1 MQEYQDYERLIK
13 KISWS
18 WQKRTGIDIE
28 TLIAEANLAFAECQ
42 NNHNPKRGKFST
54 LLYHCIES
62 HFKNIITRSH
72 EKRYDGVEVNLENVT
87 LPSKYNQEKECI
99 LRDTINCLS
108 REAREI
114 TNIVLNAPADLIAM
128 LPKPRLSKH
137 QLTKYLR
144 LKGWKIP
151 AVLRAF
157 NEIGKALK

>member
-1 MQEYQDYERLIK
+1 MQEYQDYEKLIK
-13 KISWS
+13 KICWS
-18 WQKRTGIDIE
+18 WQKRTGIELE
-28 TLIAEANLAFAECQ
+28 TLIAEANLAFAGCQ

-62 HFKNIITRSH
+62 HFKNIVTKSH
-72 EKRYDGVEVNLENVT
+72 RKRDEGVKISLENIA
-87 LPSKYNQEKECI
+87 LSSKYNQEKECI
-99 LRDTINCLS
+99 LRNTINCLS
-108 REAREI
+108 KEAKEI
-114 TNIVLNAPADLIAM
+114 TNIVLNAPSDLVAM

-151 AVLRAF
+151 AILKAF